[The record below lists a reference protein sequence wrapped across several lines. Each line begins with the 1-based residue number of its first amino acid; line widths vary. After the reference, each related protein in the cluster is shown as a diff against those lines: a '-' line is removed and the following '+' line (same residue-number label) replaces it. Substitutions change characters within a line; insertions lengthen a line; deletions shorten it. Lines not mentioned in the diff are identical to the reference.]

1 MKSLSRFFPFKARTL
16 PAAGLAILVA
26 GNSFMSAQPSATPKP
41 KVLFVVTS
49 HDRIGQTGK
58 PTGFYLS
65 EVAHPWEILINAGYE
80 IDFVSPQGGK
90 APVDGF
96 DLKDPVNRTFW
107 ENKTYRTKIE
117 HTKLP
122 AEVDPA
128 AYVAIHFAGGH
139 GAMWDLADNVAI
151 AEIAARIYSD
161 GGIVTAVCHGPAGLV
176 NIKLPN
182 GKYLVDGKKVNAFTN
197 EEEAEVK
204 LENVVPFLLET
215 KLVERG
221 ALFEKAAPFTPH
233 VVADR
238 RLITGQNPQ
247 SATAVGK
254 ALVEQLAHIEVAG
267 RLTRFPVTEENLEPF
282 KSALA
287 AYVASALDEPGN
299 IQAEAYHERETPSVL
314 WLIERWKNRGE
325 LARFDHS
332 PAAREVASLRAAA
345 LDGPA
350 ETYRVTDLEPISKE
364 QWRRPARTG
373 DTPLTIML
381 FVDAKAGTEDEFRD
395 TYHRV
400 MPAFRSQPGVVTYQL
415 SQVEGDGTRFVTFE
429 KFRSDEAFAR
439 HLKFPP
445 IQPVIDYL
453 NSSIKR
459 QPFQDGLR
467 TLVEFAPL
475 TREPVGP

>member
-1 MKSLSRFFPFKARTL
+1 MKSLPRIHSLKTRTL
-16 PAAGLAILVA
+16 LAAALAILVA
-26 GNSFMSAQPSATPKP
+26 SNSFMNAQPSTPPKP

-65 EVAHPWEILINAGYE
+65 EVSHPWEILINAGYKV
-80 IDFVSPQGGK
+80 DFVSPQGGK

-96 DLKDPVNRTFW
+96 DLKDPVNRKFW
-107 ENKTYRTKIE
+107 EDKTYRTKIE
-117 HTKLP
+117 HTKRP

-151 AEIAARIYSD
+151 AEIAARIYSG

-176 NIKLPN
+176 NITLPN
-182 GKYLVDGKKVNAFTN
+182 GNYLVDGKKVNAFTN

-204 LENVVPFLLET
+204 LEGVVPFLLES
-215 KLVERG
+215 KLIERG
-221 ALFEKAAPFTPH
+221 ALFEKSAPFTPH

-247 SATAVGK
+247 SAGAVGK
-254 ALVEQLAHIEVAG
+254 ALVEQLGHIEVVG
-267 RLTRFPVTEENLEPF
+267 RLTRFPVTEENLEQF

-287 AYVASALDEPGN
+287 GYVAGALDDAGN
-299 IQAEAYHERETPSVL
+299 IQAEAYHERENSSML

-332 PAAREVASLRAAA
+332 PAARDIEALRASA
-345 LDGPA
+345 LSGPA
-350 ETYRVTDLEPISKE
+350 ETYHVTDLEPLSKE
-364 QWRRPARTG
+364 QWRRPARTE
-373 DTPLTIML
+373 DTPLTI
-381 FVDAKAGTEDEFRD
+381 
-395 TYHRV
+395 

-415 SQVEGDGTRFVTFE
+415 SQVEGDGTHFVTFE

-445 IQPVIDYL
+445 IKPVIDYL
-453 NSSIKR
+453 NTSIKQ

-467 TLVEFAPL
+467 TLIEFAPL
-475 TREPVGP
+475 TRESADRQPREGIKP